1 MTFYVEINFKKEMYH
16 CYVHFMAEQE
26 NVLNVDKNS
35 KVDTMRFWKNLHHG
49 QNIGKQNNL
58 SYLGANEP
66 KG

>member
-1 MTFYVEINFKKEMYH
+1 
-16 CYVHFMAEQE
+16 MAEQE